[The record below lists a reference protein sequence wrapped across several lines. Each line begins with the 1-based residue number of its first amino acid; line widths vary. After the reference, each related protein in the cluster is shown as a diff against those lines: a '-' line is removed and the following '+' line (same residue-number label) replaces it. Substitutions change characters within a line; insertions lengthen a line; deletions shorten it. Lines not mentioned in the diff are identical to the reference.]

1 MNSHSESSAR
11 TASTTT
17 TATYAG
23 ATPDARTAPYV
34 PHVLHIRFRTASGAA
49 PGADTYEQL
58 LDLLSGF
65 TPVVEAL
72 PPDAALADV
81 RGSLRYFG
89 QDAAGLALL
98 LRVRALAQCGAD
110 CVIGIAA
117 NPLLARLAAR
127 EAPPEPILVLPGA
140 PDAVAAFLDPLPP
153 DALYGVGPATAKTLA
168 TYGLVTL
175 GRIAAT
181 PLGTLQRIVGVS
193 AGRRLYAQARGVDP
207 TPVTPNAPARA
218 LAAEH
223 RFGRDEL
230 DPARHRRALLALC
243 EDLGTRLRAGH
254 QAAGALTLTVHYA
267 DRSSTVRTRALPE
280 PTGHSPALTALAYR
294 LLASLGLQRARVRA
308 VALRAEGLIPAELA
322 SRQLAF
328 DPADD
333 RARRIEAVADRAR
346 AKFGPKAVRP
356 ATLSDSAA

>member
-1 MNSHSESSAR
+1 
-11 TASTTT
+11 
-17 TATYAG
+17 
-23 ATPDARTAPYV
+23 V
-34 PHVLHIRFRTASGAA
+34 PHVLHIRFRSPSGGV
-49 PGADTYEQL
+49 PRADTYGQL
-58 LDLLSGF
+58 LGLVRGF

-81 RGSLRYFG
+81 SGSLRYFG

-98 LRVRALAQCGAD
+98 LRVRALAQYGAD
-110 CVIGIAA
+110 CVTGIAA

-127 EAPPEPILVLPGA
+127 QAPPGPVLVVPGD
-140 PDAVAAFLDPLPP
+140 PDSVAAFLDPLPP
-153 DALYGVGPATAKTLA
+153 EALYGVGPATARTLA
-168 TYGLVTL
+168 AYGLVTI

-181 PLGTLQRIVGVS
+181 PLGTLQRIVGAS
-193 AGRRLYAQARGVDP
+193 AGHRLYAQARGVDP
-207 TPVTPNAPARA
+207 SPVTPNAPARA

-243 EDLGTRLRAGH
+243 EELGARLRDGH

-294 LLASLGLQRARVRA
+294 LLGSLGLQRARVRA
-308 VALRAEGLIPAELA
+308 VALRAEGLIPAEAA

-328 DPADD
+328 DADDD

-346 AKFGPKAVRP
+346 AKYGPKAARP
-356 ATLSDSAA
+356 ATLSDPAA